1 MPSVDGPFYRR
12 WVMTARILIRESSA
26 RIPSFRSLVVKEGED
41 GPRESYKEAP
51 WGVAKTDVTQ
61 DMRFSRKG
69 KGKERIMA
77 WRLLAVAKVTD

>member
-1 MPSVDGPFYRR
+1 M
-12 WVMTARILIRESSA
+12 
-26 RIPSFRSLVVKEGED
+26 VKEGED